1 MKEDKI
7 KSQNE
12 NFKEDSLVPKIDL
25 SPFHKKLK
33 DYGTPQATMKGRV
46 KQVTGGM
53 VIRALLPNARIGE
66 LCTIEPPGR
75 PPVKAQIVGFDD
87 EDVFLTPFD
96 SVDQIGPKTPVI
108 NLGQSLSVG
117 VGEALLGRVV
127 NSLGEAIDGKGEIRT
142 NLFYP
147 IKHIAPPAMSR
158 KRIENIL
165 PMGIRA
171 IDMLQTV
178 GEGQRM
184 GVFSTAGVGKSNLL
198 GMIARNSQADINVVA
213 LVGERGREVLDF
225 LEDSLGEEGLK
236 KSVVVVSTSDET
248 SLRRVTAAYTATAIA
263 EYFRDQGKRV
273 TLLMDS
279 VTRFARAL
287 REIALSVGEPPA
299 RQGYPPSVFAA
310 LPELLE
316 RAGSTGK
323 GSITAF
329 YTILLSSEQIED
341 PLSEEIRAILDGHL
355 YLSSKLAQ
363 SQHYPAIDPLRSN
376 SRVMDNIAGKEHR
389 KIAETIKRLWS
400 AYEDNRDLILL
411 GAYKKGS
418 DLTIDEALAKRQK
431 LLNFLI
437 QSKDDCSELEQTIEH
452 AKKSIA

>member
-1 MKEDKI
+1 
-7 KSQNE
+7 
-12 NFKEDSLVPKIDL
+12 
-25 SPFHKKLK
+25 
-33 DYGTPQATMKGRV
+33 
-46 KQVTGGM
+46 
-53 VIRALLPNARIGE
+53 
-66 LCTIEPPGR
+66 
-75 PPVKAQIVGFDD
+75 
-87 EDVFLTPFD
+87 
-96 SVDQIGPKTPVI
+96 
-108 NLGQSLSVG
+108 
-117 VGEALLGRVV
+117 
-127 NSLGEAIDGKGEIRT
+127 
-142 NLFYP
+142 
-147 IKHIAPPAMSR
+147 
-158 KRIENIL
+158 
-165 PMGIRA
+165 
-171 IDMLQTV
+171 
-178 GEGQRM
+178 
-184 GVFSTAGVGKSNLL
+184 
-198 GMIARNSQADINVVA
+198 
-213 LVGERGREVLDF
+213 
-225 LEDSLGEEGLK
+225 
-236 KSVVVVSTSDET
+236 
-248 SLRRVTAAYTATAIA
+248 
-263 EYFRDQGKRV
+263 
-273 TLLMDS
+273 
-279 VTRFARAL
+279 
-287 REIALSVGEPPA
+287 
-299 RQGYPPSVFAA
+299 
-310 LPELLE
+310 LLE